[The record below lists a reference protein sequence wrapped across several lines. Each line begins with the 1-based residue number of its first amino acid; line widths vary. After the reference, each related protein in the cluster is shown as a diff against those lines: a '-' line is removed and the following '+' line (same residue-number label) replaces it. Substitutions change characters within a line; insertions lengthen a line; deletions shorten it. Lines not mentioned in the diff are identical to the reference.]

1 MADEAPN
8 NPQARSSDPT
18 FGAELAEQPI
28 PSMPATE
35 PAAGE
40 EFTRLKQSHAALE
53 QAKADLEAQHKRLAA
68 DFENFRRRAAAER
81 EELVKFASFRV
92 LENLLPVVDNFERA
106 LEHMG
111 KATEVAQVRS
121 GVEMIYRQLQD
132 YLTKSGVSPMEAK
145 GKPFDP
151 NLHEA
156 IHQQETTEVPD
167 ETVLAEVQK
176 GYIFN
181 GKVLRHAIVQVS
193 RNPLG
198 TPAAAQAPGTAAP
211 GEHAA
216 TIDTTT
222 QTPAA
227 ETAANKEEHHG

>member
-1 MADEAPN
+1 MADEAPR
-8 NPQARSSDPT
+8 NPHAPGSEAP

-28 PSMPATE
+28 PSMPASE
-35 PAAGE
+35 QADASE
-40 EFTRLKQSHAALE
+40 LARLKQAHAELE

-68 DFENFRRRAAAER
+68 DFENFRRRAASER
-81 EELVKFASFRV
+81 EELVKFASSRV

-111 KATEVAQVRS
+111 KASDVAQVRS
-121 GVEMIYRQLQD
+121 GVELIYRQLQD
-132 YLTKSGVSPMEAK
+132 HLNKSGVSPMEAK

-176 GYIFN
+176 GYLLN

-198 TPAAAQAPGTAAP
+198 TPAAAQDPGPAAP